1 MALQTLNPL
10 RHPAPVSPSQAP
22 LPRQPLLHLLP
33 HRRLAGGAARPRAVA
48 VAFSGPIDE
57 SKRRGPPL
65 EGGGK
70 DGKETD
76 LATLGNLCVD
86 VVLNVPQLPPVQR
99 DERKAYMERLA
110 ASPPDQVG
118 LLIPYAGCG
127 MKARIIL
134 LFAVRRQTLVCLNY
148 SSLVGLALDH
158 GHVTLM
164 TQYCV
169 IVSMKSG

>member
-1 MALQTLNPL
+1 
-10 RHPAPVSPSQAP
+10 
-22 LPRQPLLHLLP
+22 
-33 HRRLAGGAARPRAVA
+33 
-48 VAFSGPIDE
+48 
-57 SKRRGPPL
+57 
-65 EGGGK
+65 
-70 DGKETD
+70 
-76 LATLGNLCVD
+76 
-86 VVLNVPQLPPVQR
+86 
-99 DERKAYMERLA
+99 
-110 ASPPDQVG
+110 
-118 LLIPYAGCG
+118 